1 MSAIVANLFM
11 EWLEKEAIMTA
22 PLDCRPRFWRRY
34 VDDVLEII
42 KAGSTQNLT
51 QHLNTIDPTGSIKF
65 THEEEDQGKIA
76 FLDTLI
82 VRKDDGSV
90 KLLVYRKKTHTD
102 QYLNFHSQHPL
113 HQKLGVIRTLMD
125 RKENVV
131 TEQTDKQEEE
141 RKIRS
146 ALRDCGYP
154 KWALDRVKQ
163 QMEDKQK
170 RPKTSKK
177 SDGAPSRGMVVIP
190 YVEGVAEKI
199 KRAFVKHNVATAM
212 RPTNT
217 LKNIL
222 VHPKDK
228 KDITEISDAVYNI
241 PCKSCDKSYIGETGR
256 LFGTR
261 LKEHQKDSEIIKDIK
276 FTRASRKASTSEQHK
291 SAITDHIA
299 QENHII
305 DWEGASILDRD
316 SNTTTR
322 RIREAIHIR
331 KRGAK
336 AINRDDG
343 THFLDH
349 IYDPLLRP
357 TLNPRNEDN
366 NKLRGKRSGPDHL

>member
-1 MSAIVANLFM
+1 
-11 EWLEKEAIMTA
+11 
-22 PLDCRPRFWRRY
+22 
-34 VDDVLEII
+34 
-42 KAGSTQNLT
+42 
-51 QHLNTIDPTGSIKF
+51 
-65 THEEEDQGKIA
+65 
-76 FLDTLI
+76 
-82 VRKDDGSV
+82 
-90 KLLVYRKKTHTD
+90 
-102 QYLNFHSQHPL
+102 
-113 HQKLGVIRTLMD
+113 MD
-125 RKENVV
+125 RMENVV

-163 QMEDKQK
+163 QMEDKHK

-212 RPTNT
+212 HPTNT

-241 PCKSCDKSYIGETGR
+241 PCKSCDKSYIGETVR

-322 RIREAIHIR
+322 RMREAIHIR

-349 IYDPLLRP
+349 IYDPLLKP

-366 NKLRGKRSGPDHL
+366 NKPRGKRSGLDHLWSSHQTRWRKLKSCE

>member
-1 MSAIVANLFM
+1 
-11 EWLEKEAIMTA
+11 
-22 PLDCRPRFWRRY
+22 
-34 VDDVLEII
+34 
-42 KAGSTQNLT
+42 
-51 QHLNTIDPTGSIKF
+51 
-65 THEEEDQGKIA
+65 
-76 FLDTLI
+76 
-82 VRKDDGSV
+82 
-90 KLLVYRKKTHTD
+90 
-102 QYLNFHSQHPL
+102 
-113 HQKLGVIRTLMD
+113 
-125 RKENVV
+125 
-131 TEQTDKQEEE
+131 
-141 RKIRS
+141 
-146 ALRDCGYP
+146 
-154 KWALDRVKQ
+154 
-163 QMEDKQK
+163 
-170 RPKTSKK
+170 
-177 SDGAPSRGMVVIP
+177 
-190 YVEGVAEKI
+190 
-199 KRAFVKHNVATAM
+199 M
-212 RPTNT
+212 RPTST

-241 PCKSCDKSYIGETGR
+241 PWKSCDKSYIGETGR

-349 IYDPLLRP
+349 IYDPLLKP
-357 TLNPRNEDN
+357 TLNPTHCNYSI
-366 NKLRGKRSGPDHL
+366 KK